1 MNNFHKEFWLAGA
14 KGGTVGG
21 QRYPSDDP
29 EGIIGQTG
37 LNGEVINTGAVS
49 AVRTEILDLI
59 SEGEINGLVS
69 GTWLYSGSVGNIGY
83 SGAVFT
89 EYQVP
94 LNIINTPWLR
104 SIYWNQVPIID
115 SAGKINFSNVNLSYT
130 RGFPSGSF
138 VGTNRQELTY
148 TKVIG
153 ERLRAAYTDDQG
165 NLISDGNEDY
175 SKIYRILNQNCG
187 GVYVNVR
194 FGQLYKRNITKEE
207 YGDVER
213 TYVIY
218 EIRYRPIFSDRRE
231 GQNYDWSTP
240 QQVKVEGKISY
251 GYIKSTRVDFITS
264 DTSDGGF
271 LNDKK
276 FLGWEV
282 KITRLTRDSIDT
294 LMVNQTTLDSITE
307 IYNNR
312 FTNPNSAIVRSEFLS
327 EYFNAVPSRAFD
339 VELLKVQVP
348 SNYDPRLKKYTGEW
362 DGTFADNKQW
372 TDNPAWCF
380 YDLLTNRRYGL
391 GKYIDSTKVD
401 KWTLYKIGKYCDEL
415 VEDGFGGVEPRFS
428 CNTIIST
435 REEAIK
441 VLNDLASVFR
451 GIIYYGNGNFIASA
465 DHFVRLEEAIMEF
478 TNASV
483 KDGIFNYASSP
494 KSSRRSVAVVRYN
507 DKNNF
512 YKPAIEYVEDS
523 DAIKRYGIRE
533 LELTAYGTVSRGQA
547 IRYGKWA
554 LETENKNFES
564 LTFTAGPEA
573 MQLRPGHIIKVYDR
587 YRQGPRLGGRIGQFI
602 TDKIIELDTSLSGV
616 IASGYLTGNLY
627 NITINSPTYIYN
639 PVSVNLTSSS
649 QITGINNWQ
658 TQTRYFTGISATGV
672 VSGKTRI
679 ELPSG
684 LDFTTYHSGFHP
696 IFIIDVL
703 SGGMPQSP
711 YSEYWRVLNV
721 EESEPNEYNVLS
733 IYYDRHKYSAIDTGA
748 ALINTGPINDIP
760 DCPKELQPRSPNF
773 LLPNGNYMTFWQF
786 TPPNS
791 IVSVKDYV
799 VYVAESRAYGE
810 GIGLA
815 DFLTATPMI
824 LPPDRTIFDL
834 EVSAGVVY
842 DLAVYSR
849 NQNDKLCPNGAIYND
864 FTILKLGKLDGIR
877 PIGPLLAWKSGNPE
891 DPTPPTPAPIDNGVL
906 TVNGDPVTIGW
917 NLGNES
923 DKDSFEDIFYRVTMR
938 RPNGNPLVDKPNSE
952 IYHQIT
958 GIKISEEN
966 NNALTAR
973 ITIDVEYQIENITVG
988 SQPRM
993 PALPGSPKPPYRNY
1007 DMVIEVHDD
1016 QGFSSAGRKFID
1028 DQSQSD
1034 NEYVYI
1040 NESGLL
1046 DSDYS
1051 NAGGYLLVNISN
1063 PPITGVYLSTGVETR
1078 TQAFTSGSFRTSQY
1092 LGNDNY
1098 IYLDI
1103 LDTKYAI
1110 SDARGAILYYS
1121 GIDFSSGLAF
1131 SGKAGTTLIDF
1142 SKDFGLINGI
1152 PEKDSTAGDN
1162 ALSIWG
1168 SYNSNIIPDDQTSGF
1183 MRMAFYDSF
1192 DEAYFTQFPDSIAQ
1206 NLYSGL
1212 QISNSVKI
1220 NRLAIGATST
1230 TANGGSIS
1238 LPANAA
1244 GFLLSSN
1251 RTGLSIKIPYYN
1263 A

>member
-1 MNNFHKEFWLAGA
+1 LAGA
-14 KGGTVGG
+14 KGGTVGT
-21 QRYPSDDP
+21 QRYPVDDP

-37 LNGEVINTGAVS
+37 LNGEAINTGAVS

-69 GTWLYSGSVGNIGY
+69 GTWLYSGSIGNIGY

-89 EYQVP
+89 TYPVP
-94 LNIINTPWLR
+94 TNIINTPWLR
-104 SIYWNQVPIID
+104 SVYWNQIPIID

-187 GVYVNVR
+187 GVYINVR
-194 FGQLYKRNITKEE
+194 FGQLYKRNITTEE
-207 YGDVER
+207 YGDVEK
-213 TYVIY
+213 TYVEY

-231 GQNYDWSTP
+231 GQNYDWSP
-240 QQVKVEGKISY
+240 PNKIKVEGKISY
-251 GYIKSTRVDFITS
+251 GYVKSSRVDFVTS
-264 DTSDGGF
+264 DASDGGF

-276 FLGWEV
+276 FLGWEI

-294 LMVNQTTLDSITE
+294 LVVNQTTLDSITE

-312 FTNPNSAIVRSEFLS
+312 FTSPNSSIVRSEFLS
-327 EYFNAVPSRAFD
+327 EYFNAVPSRSFD
-339 VELLKVQVP
+339 VELLKVQIP

-391 GKYIDSTKVD
+391 GKYIDSTKID
-401 KWTLYKIGKYCDEL
+401 KWTLYKIAKYCDEL

-451 GIIYYGNGNFIASA
+451 GIIYYGNGNFVASA

-483 KDGIFNYASSP
+483 KDGIFNYSTSP
-494 KSSRRSVAVVRYN
+494 KSSRRSVAIVRYN

-512 YKPAIEYVEDS
+512 YKPAIEYVEDA

-533 LELTAYGTVSRGQA
+533 LELTSYGTTSRGQA
-547 IRYGKWA
+547 IRYGTWA
-554 LETENKNFES
+554 LQTENKNFES

-573 MQLRPGHIIKVYDR
+573 MQLRPGHIVKVYDR
-587 YRQGPRLGGRIGQFI
+587 YRQGPRLGGRVSQFI
-602 TDKIIELDTSLSGV
+602 SNRIVELDTSLSGV

-627 NITINSPTYIYN
+627 NLTINSPTYIYN

-684 LDFTTYHSGFHP
+684 LDFTTYHSGVHP

-733 IYYDRHKYSAIDTGA
+733 IYYDRHKYSAIDTGSA
-748 ALINTGPINDIP
+748 IINGLPPITI
-760 DCPKELQPRSPNF
+760 
-773 LLPNGNYMTFWQF
+773 PNGPSALRQRSDPTSFNSDIYRTYWEF
-786 TPPNS
+786 TPPVDTS
-791 IVSVKDYV
+791 SVKDYV
-799 VYVAESRAYGE
+799 VYSVESTSFGA
-810 GIGLA
+810 GLSVT
-815 DFLTATPMI
+815 DPNLNTQL
-824 LPPDRTIFDL
+824 LPKDTNVFDL
-834 EVSAGVVY
+834 NVTAGNVY
-842 DLAVYSR
+842 DLAVYAR
-849 NQNDKLCPNGAIYND
+849 NQEDKLSSSSAAYND
-864 FTILKLGKLDGIR
+864 FTILKINKLDGLGVEIVS
-877 PIGPLLAWKSGNPE
+877 ISDVNGGLPE
-891 DPTPPTPAPIDNGVL
+891 DSGQYTPEQKMAVSRGGGIIASLRLISDGSIEAST
-906 TVNGDPVTIGW
+906 
-917 NLGNES
+917 NLY
-923 DKDSFEDIFYRVTMR
+923 YRLTMR
-938 RPNGNPLVDKPNSE
+938 RPNGNPVSLPPTYE

-958 GIKISEEN
+958 GLSVASDTDNYVSQI
-966 NNALTAR
+966 
-973 ITIDVEYQIENITVG
+973 IDVEYQVDNIENGDYST
-988 SQPRM
+988 SPK
-993 PALPGSPKPPYRNY
+993 LPGSPNPPYRNY
-1007 DMVIEVHDD
+1007 DLVVEVHDD
-1016 QGFSSAGRKFID
+1016 QGFSSAGKKFVD
-1028 DQSQSD
+1028 FPYDAD
-1034 NEYVYI
+1034 NEYLFI
-1040 NESGLL
+1040 NPSGLL

-1051 NAGGYLLVNISN
+1051 NSNGYTLVNIAN
-1063 PPITGVYLSTGVETR
+1063 PPVTGLWLSTGVETR
-1078 TQAFTSGSFRTSQY
+1078 TQAFNSGCFRTNQY
-1092 LGNDNY
+1092 INNDGN
-1098 IYLDI
+1098 IYVDL
-1103 LDTKYAI
+1103 LDTKH
-1110 SDARGAILYYS
+1110 SFPDAKGAIIYYS
-1121 GIDFSSGLAF
+1121 GLDFSSGLAF
-1131 SGKAGTTLIDF
+1131 SGKAGTTIVNF
-1142 SKDFGLINGI
+1142 ETFESFKGI
-1152 PEKDSTAGDN
+1152 PEIDSTIGDN
-1162 ALSIWG
+1162 SFGFWG
-1168 SYNSNIIPDDQTSGF
+1168 SYLDSIIPASQTSGF
-1183 MRMAFYDSF
+1183 MRLGIYDSF
-1192 DEAYFTQFPDSIAQ
+1192 DREYFTQFPQSTD
-1206 NLYSGL
+1206 LKLFSGL

-1220 NRLAIGATST
+1220 NRLALGATSL
-1230 TANGGSIS
+1230 TANAGSIPVS
-1238 LPANAA
+1238 ANVA
-1244 GFLLSSN
+1244 GFITSANS
-1251 RTGLSIKIPYYN
+1251 TGLQIKIPYFN
-1263 A
+1263 V